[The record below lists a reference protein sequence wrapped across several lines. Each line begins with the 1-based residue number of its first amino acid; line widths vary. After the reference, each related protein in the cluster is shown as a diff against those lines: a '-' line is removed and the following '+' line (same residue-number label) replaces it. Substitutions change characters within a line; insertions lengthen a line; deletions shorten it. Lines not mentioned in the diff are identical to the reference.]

1 MASLL
6 QIKAP
11 HPAFVCS
18 KKGAQNIR
26 IAADHQVSHL
36 QHRKLCTSSIQH
48 PESEGHGGTH
58 RDPNI
63 QTRFTR
69 SQNCGAMGCFS
80 RFRWLQREDWSLQGT
95 HNSGILRLKSSA
107 CLSHT
112 HARILCDKP
121 KVALLWHFRT
131 IEVLWSSYTQTT
143 GLKSAPVLFAW
154 CTERPVSVPK
164 PSPATSSSNGPR
176 VRLCWHKASVPRWMP
191 IFWQFSLA
199 TLCFSWL
206 RNIHPTK
213 AKGNR

>member
-1 MASLL
+1 MRLWVVFQDSVGSNERIGHCKEPIIQGFCAWNPL
-6 QIKAP
+6 
-11 HPAFVCS
+11 HVCH
-18 KKGAQNIR
+18 I
-26 IAADHQVSHL
+26 
-36 QHRKLCTSSIQH
+36 
-48 PESEGHGGTH
+48 P
-58 RDPNI
+58 
-63 QTRFTR
+63 
-69 SQNCGAMGCFS
+69 
-80 RFRWLQREDWSLQGT
+80 
-95 HNSGILRLKSSA
+95 
-107 CLSHT
+107 
-112 HARILCDKP
+112 HARILCDKH